1 MKKIILASAM
11 LAATVGVTSVSASP
25 YVGAS
30 VGVNVNSSTNATVAG
45 NPGVF
50 RGIPVKL
57 FAGYGSLLSQSFYLA
72 GEIFGTLG
80 TGEIST
86 SNNMKTSYGMG
97 VSVLPGLML
106 NDSTMMYARAGVVRS
121 RFSSVNKMANGG
133 QLGLG
138 MQTSLTQNM
147 DVRGEYTYTDYSNV
161 GVVKSP
167 RADEY
172 TLGLVYKID

>member
-1 MKKIILASAM
+1 M
-11 LAATVGVTSVSASP
+11 LFRSVGVTTVNASP

-30 VGVNVNSSTNATVAG
+30 VGVNVNSSTNAVGG

-50 RGIPVKL
+50 RGIPVKV

-72 GEIFGTLG
+72 GELTATLG

-86 SNNMKTSYGMG
+86 SNNMKTSYGFG
-97 VSVLPGLML
+97 LGVLPGVML
-106 NDSTMMYARAGVVRS
+106 NDSTMAYARVGYVRE
-121 RFSSVNKMANGG
+121 RFSSLNSMVNGG
-133 QLGLG
+133 QVGLGL
-138 MQTSLTQNM
+138 QTSVTQNI
-147 DVRGEYTYTDYSNV
+147 DVRGEYDYTDYKNV
-161 GVVKSP
+161 GAVRSP

>member
-11 LAATVGVTSVSASP
+11 LAATVGVTAVNAAP

-30 VGVNVNSSTNATVAG
+30 VGVTVNSSTNAVGG

-50 RGIPVKL
+50 RGIPVKV
-57 FAGYGSLLSQSFYLA
+57 FAGYGSMLSQAFYLA
-72 GEIFGTLG
+72 GELTGTLG

-86 SNNMKTSYGMG
+86 SNNMKTSYGFG
-97 VSVLPGLML
+97 LSVLPGVML
-106 NDSTMMYARAGVVRS
+106 NDNAMAYARVGYVKS
-121 RFSSVNKMANGG
+121 RFSSLNSMVNGAQFG
-133 QLGLG
+133 LGL
-138 MQTSLTQNM
+138 QTSVTQNM
-147 DVRGEYTYTDYSNV
+147 DVRGEYAYTDYANV
-161 GVVKSP
+161 GSVRSP